1 MVSFTLIAITDSRT
15 EKEDLSGNAVEDMI
29 KEAGYEVV
37 ERKIVKNDLNRIRHA
52 IEEADGEIVITMGGT
67 GISSKDLTPEALKP
81 LLDKELCGFGELFR
95 RLSYE
100 DIGASTIMSRA
111 FGGVMGKKAIFC
123 LPGSTSACVLGS
135 GIVIKECEHILREM
149 RK

>member
-135 GIVIKECEHILREM
+135 GIVIKECEHILLEM

>member
-29 KEAGYEVV
+29 REAGYEVV
-37 ERKIVKNDLNRIRHA
+37 ERKVVKNDINRIRRA

-81 LLDKELCGFGELFR
+81 LLDKELYGFGELFR

-100 DIGASTIMSRA
+100 DIGTGTIMSRA